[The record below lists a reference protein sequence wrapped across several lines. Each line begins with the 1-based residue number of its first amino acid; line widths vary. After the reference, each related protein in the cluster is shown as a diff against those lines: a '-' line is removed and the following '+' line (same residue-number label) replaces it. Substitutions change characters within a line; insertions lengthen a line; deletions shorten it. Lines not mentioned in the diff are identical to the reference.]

1 MSGFNPARGRKVF
14 EEALSEAGY
23 NKDTIHLKL
32 VYLAELFTY
41 LDGLRLTDLRNV
53 RRQDMVG
60 FARHLTERINI
71 KTGEPIAPRTRLA
84 FWSTARKFFRILCER
99 GLILV
104 HPMHGLS
111 LAKEVLDSPRVTLS
125 EAEVSR
131 FLDGIDP
138 ATTLGL
144 RDRALF
150 ELIYSSG
157 LRAGEA
163 ASLLVGDVDLSGRLL
178 RVRMA
183 KFSKDRIVPITE
195 NAASYLSDLIG
206 SRLPDSPLFWGSALS
221 SVSSMGISRRFKE
234 LMRRAGLD
242 REGLSVH
249 ALRHACATHLLAHG
263 ADLRYVQELLGHS
276 SVQTTVRYTQE
287 NIENLRRRYLRA
299 HPRENEHRAVVDA
312 AYRANLAELQERLTK
327 AAHKRA
333 VVQARKTR
341 QQLPCP
347 KEIR

>member
-1 MSGFNPARGRKVF
+1 MTGGLSLPRARSIF

-23 NKDTIHLKL
+23 NKRTIAVKL
-32 VYLAELFTY
+32 IYLRELFTY
-41 LDGLRLTDLRNV
+41 LEGCDISDLRNV
-53 RRQDMVG
+53 RRPVIVG
-60 FARHLTERINI
+60 FARHLTERVHVQ
-71 KTGEPIAPRTRLA
+71 TAQPIAPRTRLMY
-84 FWSTARKFFRILCER
+84 WSTARAFFRVLCER

-111 LAKEVLDSPRVTLS
+111 LAKEVLDRPRVTLT
-125 EAEVSR
+125 EGEVAR
-131 FLDGIDP
+131 FLDGLDCSD
-138 ATTLGL
+138 ALGL

-163 ASLLVGDVDLSGRLL
+163 ASLLVGDVDLPGRLL
-178 RVRMA
+178 RIRMS

-195 NAASYLSDLIG
+195 NAASYLADLIG
-206 SRLPDSPLFWGSALS
+206 SRPPDSPLFWGSGLS
-221 SVSSMGISRRFKE
+221 TLSRSGISRRFKE
-234 LMRRAGLD
+234 LMRRSGLD

-263 ADLRYVQELLGHS
+263 ADIRYVQELLGHA

-299 HPRENEHRAVVDA
+299 HPRENEHRAVVDD

-333 VVQARKTR
+333 VVHARKTG
-341 QQLPCP
+341 QEDKPQCP
-347 KEIR
+347 